1 MPSIEKK
8 YDMPSIAVIIP
19 TFNESDFI
27 DKCLLQPALQDFN
40 QVIVVDGG
48 STDDTREKLRA
59 LPKLTLLNCEVTNRA
74 AQMNLG
80 ADANTCDL
88 LLFLHADTLLPANTA
103 QLLRKQFHNGKKCGC
118 FNRQFTP
125 ASVLLDFTSEM
136 AYWRSR
142 LFFWSY
148 GDQAL
153 FFSKEL
159 FQQLSG
165 YRNLCSFEDL
175 DICLRAKRV
184 SKHCVIDTP
193 IQTSARRF
201 ADAPLKVLFKDF
213 ALSLRYLTGWYRPR

>member
-136 AYWRSR
+136 AYWRSDFSFGAMVTK
-142 LFFWSY
+142 LYFSLKNYSNNF
-148 GDQAL
+148 QAIVT
-153 FFSKEL
+153 
-159 FQQLSG
+159 
-165 YRNLCSFEDL
+165 C
-175 DICLRAKRV
+175 AV
-184 SKHCVIDTP
+184 SKTSTFACV
-193 IQTSARRF
+193 QNE
-201 ADAPLKVLFKDF
+201 
-213 ALSLRYLTGWYRPR
+213 